1 MGIGFLMQVQPLA
14 VNFNTLI
21 LMFIRM
27 IFNNESGER
36 SGVSPPVPGT
46 LAKRFRRSFLNFSF
60 SRFHP
65 FMSRGFYT
73 LDELALQIGRDRR
86 QVEKLVNRGI
96 IPGRRVG
103 GDWRFNEIEIT
114 HWLEQDLRGLDDQ
127 GLAQLEQSQQSG
139 DQKLQ
144 SPISGLLHPE
154 TCEIPLDA
162 GTRPAV
168 LQALIEVAGRTWQVW
183 DPASILKAVKERE
196 DVMSTGFEN
205 GIAIPHPRNPLPDA
219 VGQSII
225 AFGRTLSGIPFGAPG
240 RQLTDLFFLVLARDA
255 STHLQILARL
265 ARLLQ
270 RQGFVDDLRQAESGR
285 NAYDLIVRTD
295 EQVGT

>member
-1 MGIGFLMQVQPLA
+1 MWVEPFA
-14 VNFNTLI
+14 VTGQARI
-21 LMFIRM
+21 LMIIQT
-27 IFNNESGER
+27 IFNLRMSVVTIIDDAGNSLR
-36 SGVSPPVPGT
+36 A
-46 LAKRFRRSFLNFSF
+46 LASLLADRLRRGFLNFS
-60 SRFHP
+60 SLKVQP
-65 FMSRGFYT
+65 SMSRDFYT
-73 LDELALQIGRDRR
+73 LDELVLQIGRDRR

-103 GDWRFNEIEIT
+103 GEWRFNEIEIT

-139 DQKLQ
+139 DQKSQ
-144 SPISGLLHPE
+144 SPIAGLLHPE

-225 AFGRTLSGIPFGAPG
+225 AFGKTLSGIPFGAPG

-255 STHLQILARL
+255 ATHLQILARL
-265 ARLLQ
+265 GRLLQ
-270 RQGFVDDLRQAESGR
+270 RQGFVDDLRQTESGPK
-285 NAYDLIVRTD
+285 AYELIVRTD